1 MTRRWWTSSRRPTQ
15 VTRTGPVPPRRPLAR
30 LCSACRTEIFGR
42 FNYCLTGG
50 MQPNRGPPIPRDPAV
65 STRTA
70 GLVRSVL
77 YSACRTEIFGRFN
90 YCLTCDMQP
99 NRGPPIPRDPAVST
113 RTAGLV
119 RSVLYSACRT
129 EIFGR
134 LNYCLTCAMQPNQG
148 SPIPRDRSVSTF
160 DRHQQISTPAERQL
174 GLR

>member
-1 MTRRWWTSSRRPTQ
+1 MGIRKGEGPTRMTRRWWTSSRRPTQ

-77 YSACRTEIFGRFN
+77 YSACRTEIFGR
-90 YCLTCDMQP
+90 
-99 NRGPPIPRDPAVST
+99 
-113 RTAGLV
+113 
-119 RSVLYSACRT
+119 
-129 EIFGR
+129 